1 MFQRLGFSLFLSLW
15 MVAEVQAAS
24 PWEGKWEMGRY
35 ERSFGGLLDIKNCKA
50 DTCGFEINAT
60 HGVNIC
66 NVEGNLKIKG
76 NQAEYYRKE
85 RINGE
90 NFDEKILFDLVPD
103 KRVIKVERVEGY
115 FCGWNAFVDGTY
127 EHESLPLRYPTS
139 FDCWKSGLNRAETTI
154 CGSEKLSKADLEFDR
169 NYKSKKNADWYQQR
183 NRCSDDENCLWNFYK
198 TSITQAFE
206 REYQKTFNLYDYVQN
221 QKLKW
226 HSPTDLALLREFFIT
241 HLPDG
246 YFGPW
251 TSSLDD
257 YCYDNSCE
265 DCIAKF
271 YTINGFYKVN
281 ESSFYMDKD
290 QIWLAFVSANLE
302 EPEDEAII
310 VFAPLGKNIEDI
322 PPAIKTFTTNLSKS
336 NLYAEG
342 IRLKHFQTKPQW
354 LYKLKSWFE

>member
-1 MFQRLGFSLFLSLW
+1 MSKKRIISFPHHFTVGILDRFSH
-15 MVAEVQAAS
+15 AS
-24 PWEGKWEMGRY
+24 H
-35 ERSFGGLLDIKNCKA
+35 LLV
-50 DTCGFEINAT
+50 TE
-60 HGVNIC
+60 
-66 NVEGNLKIKG
+66 L
-76 NQAEYYRKE
+76 
-85 RINGE
+85 RINGQG
-90 NFDEKILFDLVPD
+90 NLATVILV
-103 KRVIKVERVEGY
+103 
-115 FCGWNAFVDGTY
+115 C
-127 EHESLPLRYPTS
+127 LRII
-139 FDCWKSGLNRAETTI
+139 LNPV
-154 CGSEKLSKADLEFDR
+154 
-169 NYKSKKNADWYQQR
+169 
-183 NRCSDDENCLWNFYK
+183 
-198 TSITQAFE
+198 TQAFE
-206 REYQKTFNLYDYVQN
+206 KEYQKPFNLYDYVQN

-322 PPAIKTFTTNLSKS
+322 PPAIKTFTNNLSKS

-342 IRLKHFQTKPQW
+342 IKLKHFQTKPQW